1 MDAKDPHILAA
12 MDGKEVNTKNPQP
25 ISTADRKEPTAF
37 FFVIFGLVYEALSTA
52 SADASSDSRSGVIAA
67 LTALKFLVLPEY
79 SGEAI
84 MEPTI
89 FEEFISL
96 CYRMGM
102 TEGARI
108 QIHLIEMLAIFAAS
122 PHPQSTELDVLSLT
136 SPPAHCLRICAHI
149 LKQATSPSRAS
160 STQGQ
165 PLDRIA
171 VISSALAA
179 FTSIANLIKSSQREA
194 VRGVAVL
201 LYTDL
206 LKDETSE
213 IDLVGPTFPALKALL
228 NLPVAQG
235 SDDKERYNRLI
246 HALLSTCLRHIDGMR
261 GRHGAISTKKI
272 KNNMLAAVLV
282 LTVVPIW
289 VKVGRAVVEHGC
301 FLISQKLLDADDI
314 SLTAAHCAKTLIL
327 ASSSGSPTLRQCV
340 RLLIPGLIEFVAKM
354 DPAAIHDGSIIESH
368 AAAVGEV
375 WRAFAALFAITLEE
389 HRPRLLGV
397 LLPTI
402 SLLLS
407 NNPTPPAA
415 ATTSKLQRQ

>member
-1 MDAKDPHILAA
+1 
-12 MDGKEVNTKNPQP
+12 
-25 ISTADRKEPTAF
+25 
-37 FFVIFGLVYEALSTA
+37 
-52 SADASSDSRSGVIAA
+52 
-67 LTALKFLVLPEY
+67 
-79 SGEAI
+79 
-84 MEPTI
+84 
-89 FEEFISL
+89 
-96 CYRMGM
+96 
-102 TEGARI
+102 
-108 QIHLIEMLAIFAAS
+108 
-122 PHPQSTELDVLSLT
+122 
-136 SPPAHCLRICAHI
+136 
-149 LKQATSPSRAS
+149 
-160 STQGQ
+160 
-165 PLDRIA
+165 
-171 VISSALAA
+171 
-179 FTSIANLIKSSQREA
+179 
-194 VRGVAVL
+194 L

-206 LKDETSE
+206 LKDEPSE

-282 LTVVPIW
+282 LTVVAIW

-327 ASSSGSPTLRQCV
+327 ASSSGSPSLRQCV

-354 DPAAIHDGSIIESH
+354 APAIHDGSIIESH

-415 ATTSKLQRQ
+415 ATTSTSVASITTQTIAQLLSFATTSPSAFKEAAGKLDSNTRELLEHSIRRAMSGASVGGGTGQVVKPQISLRSF